1 MNIRKNNGITL
12 VALVITVILLV
23 IITSISITGTI
34 KSQKE
39 TKESSQFS
47 ELSMIQHAIL
57 ERYTKS
63 QLTKEELPGI
73 TINISE
79 VKVITDKMSLD
90 TGENITLK
98 GEEYKRLNKAD
109 LQELGIT
116 GEADS
121 YIVNY
126 STGEVINETI
136 KVTESKKALY
146 IYSRSQTSNL

>member
-1 MNIRKNNGITL
+1 MNIRKKSGITL
-12 VALVITVILLV
+12 ISLVITIILL
-23 IITSISITGTI
+23 IIISTISITGTI

-47 ELSMIQHAIL
+47 ELNMIQHAIL

-63 QLTKEELPGI
+63 QLTKEKLPG
-73 TINISE
+73 TTVNLLE
-79 VKVITDKMSLD
+79 VKAITDKMSLD

-98 GEEYKRLNKAD
+98 GEDYKRLNKID
-109 LQELGIT
+109 LKELGIT
-116 GEADS
+116 RETDS

-126 STGEVINETI
+126 STGEVINETV

-146 IYSRSQTSNL
+146 IYSRSQNPNF